1 MLCAPLPLLISVAE
15 VASSICARFNRVP
28 FYFFGALFLWVF
40 CTRCSRFF
48 FLFLDQQMERVH
60 KFWREQFERV
70 PFLATVDS
78 LEKFQ
83 WL

>member
-48 FLFLDQQMERVH
+48 FIFGSADGKSSQVLEGTI
-60 KFWREQFERV
+60 REGSF
-70 PFLATVDS
+70 S
-78 LEKFQ
+78 CNG
-83 WL
+83 